1 MFIFLPLDHTV
12 LVLLISLPLFACVL
26 GVCSEPQ
33 PSVGAQREGGGE
45 DYQEPRS
52 QAQLNRAAFDLIELL
67 PSFGAEF
74 SPIFNQHEAETD
86 VGSQSAG

>member
-1 MFIFLPLDHTV
+1 LQARERSALAQRQQKQAG
-12 LVLLISLPLFACVL
+12 S